1 MFLKKPVWQ
10 LAQCGWFSVQEE
22 SGGSLELSPWEGA
35 THSLRLIPGNRRPSN
50 WEEGSGARG
59 IYPQTP
65 RKEKSP
71 SPKEYTQNKSN
82 SMSRLI
88 LFFGRMA
95 TLLVFNIRK
104 QHFSKSKTK
113 KETSL
118 PIKWVSWFEKKKLT
132 KKLKCTTA
140 GVKAAMVP
148 RLPAGLVMQLWDR
161 GSPPSLRT

>member
-1 MFLKKPVWQ
+1 MRGKTEMFLKKPVWQ

-95 TLLVFNIRK
+95 TLLVFNIREK
-104 QHFSKSKTK
+104 HFSKSKTK

-118 PIKWVSWFEKKKLT
+118 PIKWVSWFEKKN
-132 KKLKCTTA
+132 
-140 GVKAAMVP
+140 
-148 RLPAGLVMQLWDR
+148 
-161 GSPPSLRT
+161 